1 MFRYFLP
8 GLVLALSVTSV
19 SAATIEVAVQDFQA
33 SGVLAYTFLG
43 SEVESG
49 TSGLFRLG
57 TQNPVGALASVLTNP
72 EFGFCI
78 ELTQNFS
85 GIFST
90 YNVGDLTTANDPV
103 IPAIGAVTVA
113 KANLVRQLWSLF
125 YDPTWESAGP
135 YSDLQIAACIAFSG
149 TLYEILS
156 DFDGVSLSSL
166 DISSGNFTI
175 EGAGFLTPGDI
186 AFINF
191 NVPAIAQIY
200 IANLSL
206 SYDGPLANLV
216 ALTSPTQQDYIVQV
230 IPEASSMVLA
240 GMGLLTLVAGGYRT
254 RRRSIEG

>member
-1 MFRYFLP
+1 MFRSFLP
-8 GLVLALSVTSV
+8 GLVLALSVSSV

-33 SGVLAYTFLG
+33 SGVLKYSFLG
-43 SEVESG
+43 SEPESG

-57 TQNPVGALASVLTNP
+57 TQNPVGALASALTNP

-113 KANLVRQLWSLF
+113 KANLVRQLWSVF
-125 YDPTWESAGP
+125 YNESWESAGP
-135 YSDLQIAACIAFSG
+135 YSDATIAACIAFSG

-166 DISSGNFTI
+166 DVNSGNFTI
-175 EGAGFLTPGDI
+175 LGAGFLAPGDNS
-186 AFINF
+186 FINT
-191 NVPAIAQIY
+191 NVPLVAETY
-200 IANLSL
+200 ISVLSL
-206 SYDGPLANLV
+206 AYDGPLANLV
-216 ALTSPTQQDYIVQV
+216 ALTSPTQQDYIVEV
-230 IPEASSMVLA
+230 VPEASSLVMA
-240 GMGLLTLVAGGYRT
+240 GMGSLVLAISYRL
-254 RRRSIEG
+254 RRRSNQS